1 MTVRILPTGACR
13 GASPLQEVVR
23 AMRRALCLAL
33 VFASL
38 ALPSVLRADEPL
50 EPGPWNYG
58 AVVGLNLNQSAFS
71 DNWSG
76 GDNGAINWVLGAD
89 LEAKRQ
95 FSRTFN
101 LSNELHLAF
110 GQTQKQ
116 EADPSDPGDKDWT
129 HPDKTTDLIQ
139 FESVGRWTL
148 SLWLDPYLA
157 LRLDSQFVDQSSSLG
172 DLLFNP
178 VKVAET
184 AGVAHAFIEEE
195 ERQVVARAGFGFR
208 QSFAKEFT
216 DDLGDE
222 TERFVTHDG
231 GFEFQTDAKLP
242 LANDRVLYEGK
253 LQLFWPV
260 FYDKS
265 GDLEDFDALA
275 LAANPAREEVQD
287 FWKDPDIN
295 FQNTFTSEIT
305 SWLNVNLYVQWVYDK
320 YDAATD
326 VMLEGADTDSA
337 ILDKAIGVV
346 DGSVRK
352 SGQFKQTL
360 GVGLTYRFI

>member
-1 MTVRILPTGACR
+1 MREPIPPVGALR
-13 GASPLQEVVR
+13 SVSPHQEVAR
-23 AMRRALCLAL
+23 AMRRALCLLLAVAL
-33 VFASL
+33 SAPAAVLAS
-38 ALPSVLRADEPL
+38 DEPL

-71 DNWSG
+71 DNWAG
-76 GDNGAINWVLGAD
+76 GDNGTISWVLNAD

-95 FSRTFN
+95 FSEKFN
-101 LSNELHLAF
+101 WSNELHLAY
-110 GQTQKQ
+110 GQTSTQK
-116 EADPSDPGDKDWT
+116 ADASGKKNWSR
-129 HPDKTTDLIQ
+129 PDKTTDLIQ

-157 LRLDSQFVDQSSSLG
+157 LRLDSQFLDQSDPLG
-172 DLLFNP
+172 DLMFNP

-184 AGVAHAFIEEE
+184 AGVAHAFLEEE
-195 ERQVVARAGFGFR
+195 EREVISRLGFGFR
-208 QSFAKEFT
+208 QSFARQFS
-216 DDLGDE
+216 DDVGDE
-222 TERFVTHDG
+222 TERFVTNDG
-231 GFEFQTDAKLP
+231 GFEFQTDAKMP
-242 LANDRVLYEGK
+242 MADDRVLYEGK
-253 LQLFWPV
+253 LQVFWPV

-275 LAANPAREEVQD
+275 LASDPTREEVQD
-287 FWKDPDIN
+287 FWKTPDVN

-305 SWLNVNLYVQWVYDK
+305 SWLDVNLYVQWVYDQ

-326 VMLEGADTDSA
+326 VVIEGADSDSDVLA
-337 ILDKAIGVV
+337 KAIRTV
-346 DGSVRK
+346 DGAVRK